1 MPPQTQDDN
10 SSMMEPLL
18 SENDP
23 PQSNDCSRSPSED
36 QDESNKDIVIPLSF
50 CSRFC
55 CCCGGN
61 DTNHREQEEEPA
73 DREEKPLQFRM
84 NHNVFLNLLLAVLY
98 GISGSLSNGTALAAY
113 VKKLGN
119 DQNGPFGDIEAAF
132 GLATLITALPVGYL
146 ADKWGRA
153 KVIRCGGILLLIST
167 ICQSSLLSWVGTDP
181 DDRHETMGLWLLGV
195 LSVMWG
201 ISEGVVN
208 GPCSA
213 LFADSTPAGTR
224 SKYYNYLFAAWAGA
238 TAVGPL
244 VSIILFQTLGDDWDL
259 YDLRIVIYV
268 GLGMEFCN
276 SFLMMLFDDRKAL
289 DESSSSDS
297 HIGRTSE
304 GNGESGGGGENL
316 NEHNDNDDRSS
327 SEMDDN
333 NHASNDNNQQQQP
346 STLQKRQ
353 QWIPYIIFTQDL
365 VGALG
370 SGMTIKF
377 FPLFFKDEVGM
388 TPSQVQMIFCI
399 TPIVM
404 GIVSTVGSKIAATG
418 FGRVQTQLLFST
430 LGVSCLYCMVFFK
443 NTLDLHPAWLVP
455 IYVLRTSLINGSYPL
470 QESILMDFVP
480 KEERARWKSLDSV
493 ASFGW

>member
-1 MPPQTQDDN
+1 MPPQTQDDD
-10 SSMMEPLL
+10 SSMIEPLL
-18 SENDP
+18 SEHDP
-23 PQSNDCSRSPSED
+23 PQSNNDCSHNSPSED
-36 QDESNKDIVIPLSF
+36 HQDESNNKDIVIPLSF
-50 CSRFC
+50 CSRC
-55 CCCGGN
+55 CCDGN
-61 DTNHREQEEEPA
+61 VTNYHQQEPA
-73 DREEKPLQFRM
+73 DREEEKPLQFRM
-84 NHNVFLNLLLAVLY
+84 NQNVFLNLLLAVLY

-119 DQNGPFGDIEAAF
+119 DQNGPFGNIEAAF

-167 ICQSSLLSWVGTDP
+167 ICQSLLLSWVGTNDP
-181 DDRHETMGLWLLGV
+181 DDRHKTMGLWLLGV

-201 ISEGVVN
+201 ISEGVVD

-213 LFADSTPAGTR
+213 LFADSTPAGSR
-224 SKYYNYLFAAWAGA
+224 SKYYNYLFAAYAGA
-238 TAVGPL
+238 TAIGPL

-289 DESSSSDS
+289 DESSSSSDS
-297 HIGRTSE
+297 HSDR
-304 GNGESGGGGENL
+304 ESGGGGENL
-316 NEHNDNDDRSS
+316 NEHNDNSDSS
-327 SEMDDN
+327 SLEMNDN
-333 NHASNDNNQQQQP
+333 NHTSNGNNQQQRL

-353 QWIPYIIFTQDL
+353 QWIPYIIFAQDL
-365 VGALG
+365 VAALG

-418 FGRVQTQLLFST
+418 FGRVQTQLLLST

-455 IYVLRTSLINGSYPL
+455 IYVLRTSFSNGVSKLLQKYKLLSFHKQQPKLTFHQNSLILFKNRY
-470 QESILMDFVP
+470 
-480 KEERARWKSLDSV
+480 
-493 ASFGW
+493 